1 MRIGHGY
8 DVHRLTEGR
17 ALILGGVTIPY
28 DKGLLG
34 YSDADV
40 LAHAVTDALLGAAAM
55 GDIGALFP
63 DTDPRYEGADSLAL
77 LAQAVRILG
86 RCEPIWRPPAA
97 SVRTPSVSRPP
108 QRRGWASPA
117 PARAWRLTQ
126 SACFFEGGKIMLKPR
141 RVEESRTEQIQILMP
156 EHINGAGRLFGGKL
170 VEWIDVVAGVV
181 ARRHSG
187 RNVITAAIDNL
198 QFKEG
203 AYVNDTL
210 VLIGR
215 ITYVGRT
222 SMEVRVDTYVEDLT
236 GTRKAVN
243 RAYLVLV
250 ALDEKEQPAE
260 VPGLLIDGE
269 MEKAEWESGERRRAL
284 RTRRRLEGF

>member
-1 MRIGHGY
+1 
-8 DVHRLTEGR
+8 
-17 ALILGGVTIPY
+17 
-28 DKGLLG
+28 
-34 YSDADV
+34 
-40 LAHAVTDALLGAAAM
+40 
-55 GDIGALFP
+55 
-63 DTDPRYEGADSLAL
+63 
-77 LAQAVRILG
+77 
-86 RCEPIWRPPAA
+86 
-97 SVRTPSVSRPP
+97 
-108 QRRGWASPA
+108 
-117 PARAWRLTQ
+117 
-126 SACFFEGGKIMLKPR
+126 MLESK

-156 EHINGAGRLFGGKL
+156 AHINGAGRLFGGKL

-222 SMEVRVDTYVEDLT
+222 SMEVRVDTYVEDLA
-236 GTRKAVN
+236 GLRKVVN

-250 ALDEKEQPAE
+250 ALDDKGQPTE

-269 MEKAEWESGERRRAL
+269 TEKAEWEAGERRRAL